1 MLKSIKTNMQKHDI
15 KYDVTSGH
23 CSNLILTFL
32 SSDSEPPMFD
42 DDDSDNN
49 VASKDDDLFK
59 PISKLNSKPAK
70 EKKPAAKKPAAEKK
84 PKAPPK
90 KKAEKKGIVSEFV

>member
-1 MLKSIKTNMQKHDI
+1 
-15 KYDVTSGH
+15 
-23 CSNLILTFL
+23 
-32 SSDSEPPMFD
+32 MFD

-90 KKAEKKGIVSEFV
+90 KKAEKKGIVLDFFCLSLFHASLPLLALIKIVCISARSMKA